1 MIVIAA
7 SIESIKT
14 RRDKTVSVQIGT
26 QELSPEKAGELFS
39 AQNKLGFV
47 AISLQQFS
55 EAETEIID
63 NLDVSVEKAD
73 KTPAQRLRNTLY
85 RVWESDKEGYKDFNL
100 YYIAKME
107 LLINHYKTKI
117 A

>member
-7 SIESIKT
+7 SIESINT
-14 RRDKTVSVQIGT
+14 RRDKTVSIKIGT

-39 AQNKLGFV
+39 MQNKLGFV
-47 AISLQQFS
+47 AISPQQFS
-55 EAETEIID
+55 EQETEIID
-63 NLDVSVEKAD
+63 NLDVSVEKTD

-85 RVWESDKEGYKDFNL
+85 RVWETNKEGYADFNL
-100 YYIAKME
+100 YYLAKME
-107 LLINHYKTKI
+107 GIINHYKTKI